1 MAPENVN
8 IISWWEQQSF
18 PGKDLFKLDED
29 GTLTLSPTALVK
41 EREIAVLTIDNCEA
55 VLKNMQDKFEE
66 MRSRIR
72 EAEVEWIAT
81 AEKNK
86 MAEKIE
92 QLKGLINSTIA
103 IGDFEK
109 DAQLINDWES
119 SIKKAS
125 DENIA
130 AKKALA
136 ELAESLAESTD
147 YKETAQ
153 AFKDLIDKWRQ
164 SGFLDKGRN
173 DMLWKRIENAR
184 NKFIN
189 RKRGFHE
196 EEEKDL
202 LVTLDLKIE
211 IAEQAEALQN
221 SEDWK
226 IATEAYH
233 ELTERWK
240 STGRT
245 IHKRNEE
252 LWQRIITAKNTFFER
267 KKAHFAQIQV
277 EQEANLVTKL
287 ALCEKAEALT
297 NSTEWSATA
306 AAMSALKDEWRNT
319 GRVPHEKAE
328 ELNKKFND
336 AVEHFFDARRKHTE
350 AIRITQEQNYALKSE
365 LLRKA
370 EEIKDSSRWGDT
382 TAEMNRLFE
391 EWKTIGPVPREHNTT
406 IWDAFMAARKHFFQR
421 KDADRDQRKAHF
433 DAQKAIRE
441 EQEIANK
448 KEREAQEI
456 ASRKTRIEQA
466 HKTIEAAHNE
476 IKEEEEKL
484 ADFKHAIENITPGK
498 KAEELRTHLAALIEE
513 STLHLEKLRKKVVT
527 VTDEM
532 NKIIEKEQQ
541 KAKEEANTEQ
551 ATS

>member
-8 IISWWEQQSF
+8 IISWWEEQSF

-29 GTLTLSPTALVK
+29 GTVTLTPTALVK
-41 EREIAVLTIDNCEA
+41 EREIAVVTIDNAET
-55 VLKNMQDKFEE
+55 VLKNLQEKFEE
-66 MRSRIR
+66 MQSRVR
-72 EAEVEWIAT
+72 EAEIEWMAAT
-81 AEKNK
+81 DKSK
-86 MAEKIE
+86 MADKIE
-92 QLKGLINSTIA
+92 QLKGLINSTVA

-109 DAQLINDWES
+109 AAQLVNDWES

-125 DENIA
+125 DENVA

-136 ELAESLAESTD
+136 ELAESLADSTE
-147 YKETAQ
+147 YKETSQ
-153 AFKDLIDKWRQ
+153 AFKDITEKWRL
-164 SGFLDKGRN
+164 SGFLDKSRN

-184 NKFIN
+184 KKFQD
-189 RKRGFHE
+189 RKRDFHD

-211 IAEQAEALQN
+211 IAELAESLQN
-221 SEDWK
+221 SEEWK
-226 IATEAYH
+226 SATEAYH

-252 LWQRIITAKNTFFER
+252 LWQRIMTAKNIFFDR

-277 EQEANLVTKL
+277 EQEANLIIKL
-287 ALCEKAEALT
+287 ELAEKAEALA
-297 NSTEWSATA
+297 NSTDWSATA
-306 AAMSALKDEWRNT
+306 TAMGALKEQWRNT
-319 GRVPHEKAE
+319 GRVPHEKAD
-328 ELNKKFND
+328 ELNKRFND
-336 AVEHFFDARRKHTE
+336 SVETFFDARRKHTE
-350 AIRITQEQNYALKSE
+350 AIRVTQEQNYALKSE
-365 LLRKA
+365 LLQRA
-370 EEIKDSSRWGDT
+370 EEIKDSNRWGET
-382 TAEMNRLFE
+382 TVEMNRLFD

-406 IWDAFMAARKHFFQR
+406 IWDAFMGARKHFFQR
-421 KDADRDQRKAHF
+421 KDADRDQRKQQF
-433 DAQKAIRE
+433 DAQKAARE
-441 EQEIANK
+441 EQDIAYK

-466 HKTIEAAHNE
+466 HKTIEAAHTE

-484 ADFKHAIENITPGK
+484 ADFKNAIENITPGK

-513 STLHLEKLRKKVVT
+513 STKHLDRLKKKVVT
-527 VTDEM
+527 VTEDM

-541 KAKEEANTEQ
+541 KEKEEANAEQ
-551 ATS
+551 AAS

>member
-1 MAPENVN
+1 MAPEHLN

-41 EREIAVLTIDNCEA
+41 EREIAVLTADNCDT
-55 VLKNMQDKFEE
+55 VSKNLQDKFEE
-66 MRSRIR
+66 MQSRLR
-72 EAEVEWIAT
+72 EAEIEWIAT
-81 AEKNK
+81 TDKNK
-86 MAEKIE
+86 MADKIE

-103 IGDFEK
+103 IGDFDK
-109 DAQLINDWES
+109 AAQLVNDWES

-130 AKKALA
+130 AKRALA
-136 ELAESLAESTD
+136 ELAESLADSTD

-153 AFKDLIDKWRQ
+153 AFKDITDKWRQ
-164 SGFLDKGRN
+164 SGFLDKSRN

-184 NKFIN
+184 KKFQD

-211 IAEQAEALQN
+211 LAEQAEALQY

-226 IATEAYH
+226 AATDAYH
-233 ELTERWK
+233 ELTDRWK

-252 LWQRIITAKNTFFER
+252 LWQRIIGAKNTFFER
-267 KKAHFAQIQV
+267 KKAHFAQIQT
-277 EQEANLVTKL
+277 EQEANLITKL
-287 ALCEKAEALT
+287 ALVEQAEALT
-297 NSTEWSATA
+297 NSTDWSATA
-306 AAMSALKDEWRNT
+306 AALATIKEQWRSA
-319 GRVPHEKAE
+319 GRVPHEKVE
-328 ELNKKFND
+328 ELTKRFND
-336 AVEHFFDARRKHTE
+336 AVEPFFEARRQHTE
-350 AIRITQEQNYALKSE
+350 AIRVTQEQNYALKSE
-365 LLRKA
+365 LLQQA
-370 EEIKDSSRWGDT
+370 EEWKNSSRWGEAT
-382 TAEMNRLFE
+382 GEMNRLFD
-391 EWKTIGPVPREHNTT
+391 EWKAIGPVPREHNVK
-406 IWDAFMAARKHFFQR
+406 IWDAFIAARKHFFQR
-421 KDADRDQRKAHF
+421 KDADRDQRKQHF
-433 DAQKAIRE
+433 DSQKAARE

-466 HKTIEAAHNE
+466 HKTIAAAHDE

-484 ADFKHAIENITPGK
+484 ADFKNAIENITPGK

-513 STLHLEKLRKKVVT
+513 STKHLDRLKKKVGT
-527 VTDEM
+527 VTDDM

-541 KAKEEANTEQ
+541 KEKEEAGTEQ
-551 ATS
+551 AAG